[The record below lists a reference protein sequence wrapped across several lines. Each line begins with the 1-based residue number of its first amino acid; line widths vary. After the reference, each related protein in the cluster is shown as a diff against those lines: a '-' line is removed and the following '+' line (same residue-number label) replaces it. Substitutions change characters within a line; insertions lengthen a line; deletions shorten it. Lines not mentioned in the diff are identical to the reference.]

1 MGIYTL
7 TAFGFELN
15 GLVVDEVVGASME
28 IGYVSGPFELV
39 FLFSWEDEVLEESYY
54 IRHYIILSS
63 YLIIFAILPRPYK
76 FGSLKRYQLDGHKTV
91 NSAI

>member
-1 MGIYTL
+1 MRIYTL
-7 TAFGFELN
+7 TAFGLELN
-15 GLVVDEVVGASME
+15 GLVVDKVVGACME

-63 YLIIFAILPRPYK
+63 YLIIFDILPRPYK
-76 FGSLKRYQLDGHKTV
+76 FEWLERHQLDGHKPV
-91 NSAI
+91 NWAI